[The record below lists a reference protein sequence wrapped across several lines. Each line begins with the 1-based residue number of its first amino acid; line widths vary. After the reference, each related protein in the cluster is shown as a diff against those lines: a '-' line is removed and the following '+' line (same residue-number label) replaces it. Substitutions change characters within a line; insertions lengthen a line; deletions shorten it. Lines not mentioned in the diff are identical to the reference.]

1 MIKSEKG
8 KIQLN
13 GDIITLTTELT
24 YILCAFRD
32 TLKDGYSFIKPDEFL
47 TDIVRVSGMTNDELK
62 KENEILRRKLEESEE
77 SGCAFDEV
85 PAELT
90 KREKDVLKKLF
101 GINDGGWND

>member
-62 KENEILRRKLEESEE
+62 KENEIQRRKLEESEE
-77 SGCAFDEV
+77 SGCSFDEIPV
-85 PAELT
+85 ELT
-90 KREKDVLKKLF
+90 ERERDVLKSIF
-101 GINDGGWND
+101 GK